1 VSTTLRRPVNRVGP
15 ATKRWARWE
24 KHCEQEVLKR
34 NMRLRFGLCD
44 IEGCKNRYSDRAHL
58 FGRAATG
65 ARLGEP
71 WCSLPELCLALCR
84 QHHNLI
90 DRGLAGE
97 LQASL
102 RWTAIGRLTERF
114 NQPALNLAVTTRYT
128 DPIDAVRWAVDAL
141 EKAYEYDPETLSF
154 SKREAA

>member
-1 VSTTLRRPVNRVGP
+1 MSTTLRRPINRVGP

-24 KHCEQEVLKR
+24 AKCERDVLSR

-44 IEGCKNRYSDRAHL
+44 IDGCKNRYSDRAHL

-84 QHHNLI
+84 PHHNMI
-90 DRGLAGE
+90 DRGMGGE
-97 LQASL
+97 FLVGL
-102 RWTAIGRLTERF
+102 RWTALDRLAIRF
-114 NQPALNLAVTTRYT
+114 DKANISLLSN
-128 DPIDAVRWAVDAL
+128 PIDAARRAVD
-141 EKAYEYDPETLSF
+141 ELSAAWDFDADLLTF
-154 SKREAA
+154 SRKEAA